1 MLEGPPGPPGMQGPR
16 GPKGQKGEAG
26 SKYRIT
32 IMVPTFS
39 SKINFRKVTNKMKKY
54 KNDRYNSKT

>member
-26 SKYRIT
+26 SKYRI
-32 IMVPTFS
+32 MMMMRTFS
-39 SKINFRKVTNKMKKY
+39 IKMKSY
-54 KNDRYNSKT
+54 KQNDEAPKMIDITLKT